1 MQAIVEQ
8 ISQLFVSY
16 NDYLSKNIN
25 INSVDKKSLDKLL
38 FDGFL
43 NQNVPKTKTK
53 PKTSYQNFFQIKRKT
68 LSEQNPHLA
77 FGAISKMI
85 STEWRSMTKTEKDTF
100 KTITITEDTKNV
112 DEKST
117 DNTSIVFEVSTN
129 HKKLN
134 EPLPSSIERY
144 FIENSDNES
153 DVDDNDNDH
162 DVYEEHINN
171 EDPRFGHNDI
181 EDDNNHDR
189 GNDDEDDQSIEND
202 KDDDDDDD
210 DDDLDSLNFTFDDD

>member
-25 INSVDKKSLDKLL
+25 INSLDKKSLDKLL

-68 LSEQNPHLA
+68 LSEQNPQLA

-85 STEWRSMTKTEKDTF
+85 STEWRSMSKTEKDTF
-100 KTITITEDTKNV
+100 KTINITEDTNNV

-153 DVDDNDNDH
+153 DVDDNDND
-162 DVYEEHINN
+162 DGVRYDWQLGVRYECQVGV
-171 EDPRFGHNDI
+171 RCASQLGRANDLYFCRLFCCTNGCTKNI
-181 EDDNNHDR
+181 FEGCR
-189 GNDDEDDQSIEND
+189 AV
-202 KDDDDDDD
+202 
-210 DDDLDSLNFTFDDD
+210 

>member
-8 ISQLFVSY
+8 ISQLFLSY

-53 PKTSYQNFFQIKRKT
+53 AKTSYQNFFQIKRKT
-68 LSEQNPHLA
+68 LSEQNPQLA

-85 STEWRSMTKTEKDTF
+85 STEWRSMSKTEKDTF
-100 KTITITEDTKNV
+100 KTINITEDTNNV

-153 DVDDNDNDH
+153 DVDDNDNDD
-162 DVYEEHINN
+162 DVYEEHIND

-181 EDDNNHDR
+181 EDDNNDDR

-210 DDDLDSLNFTFDDD
+210 DDLDSLNFTFDDD